1 MDKYEEFKN
10 VKIINIK
17 DPKSISEA
25 FAMLKDTDCNEDD
38 QGTVDYG
45 SDYSNDSAA

>member
-17 DPKSISEA
+17 DPNSISEA
-25 FAMLKDTDCNEDD
+25 FAVLKDIDCNEDD
-38 QGTVDYG
+38 QSTIEY
-45 SDYSNDSAA
+45 